1 MRRVLS
7 TWCSMKERISITVE
21 KETVS
26 LLDKLLKKN
35 KRYRNRSHLIEEA
48 IGDFNEKENKSK

>member
-1 MRRVLS
+1 
-7 TWCSMKERISITVE
+7 MKERISITVE